1 MSKQEIIEKTLEAM
15 NRLPEEKVAEVFDF
29 AEFILKKYEE
39 FLLNEGIQELTSKS
53 KTYEFLEKEEEIY
66 SVNDLKV
73 IYNAKR

>member
-15 NRLPEEKVAEVFDF
+15 NRLPEEKVVEVFDF

-39 FLLNEGIQELTSKS
+39 FLLNEGIQEWTSKS
-53 KTYEFLEKEEEIY
+53 KTYEFLENEEEIY

>member
-1 MSKQEIIEKTLEAM
+1 MSKQEFIEKTLEAM

-39 FLLNEGIQELTSKS
+39 FLLNEGIQEWTSKS
-53 KTYEFLEKEEEIY
+53 KTYEFLENEEEIY

>member
-39 FLLNEGIQELTSKS
+39 FLLNEGIQEWTSKS
-53 KTYEFLEKEEEIY
+53 KTYEFLENEEEIY